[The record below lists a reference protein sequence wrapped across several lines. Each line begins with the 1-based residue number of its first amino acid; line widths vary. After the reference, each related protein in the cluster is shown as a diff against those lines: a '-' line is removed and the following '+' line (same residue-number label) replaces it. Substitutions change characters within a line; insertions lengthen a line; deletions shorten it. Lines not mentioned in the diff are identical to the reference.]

1 MKAKL
6 LEADSFDK
14 MIAETFTFNKQR
26 TYTIES
32 EKPAITRFI
41 EEYVASHEGLQNVI
55 DEVNVF
61 AQ

>member
-1 MKAKL
+1 
-6 LEADSFDK
+6 
-14 MIAETFTFNKQR
+14 MIAETFTFKKQR

-41 EEYVASHEGLQNVI
+41 EEYVASHDGLQIVI
-55 DEVNVF
+55 NEVNVF

>member
-1 MKAKL
+1 
-6 LEADSFDK
+6 

-41 EEYVASHEGLQNVI
+41 EEYVASHEGLQNVV